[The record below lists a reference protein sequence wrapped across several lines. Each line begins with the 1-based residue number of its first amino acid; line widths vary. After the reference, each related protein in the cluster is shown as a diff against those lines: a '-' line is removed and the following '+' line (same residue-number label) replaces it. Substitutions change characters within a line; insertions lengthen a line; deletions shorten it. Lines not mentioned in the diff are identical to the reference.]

1 MKIKHIGGSV
11 VDTDKLGDLEAEL
24 MEKTQAYLDF
34 CVKNNIPFILRY
46 YFPFKK
52 YFSGVQYFGDN
63 HENSIKNYDLLFRC
77 LDADLKKVNSP
88 YRIVAWDKVKH
99 LFEEGE

>member
-52 YFSGVQYFGDN
+52 IF
-63 HENSIKNYDLLFRC
+63 
-77 LDADLKKVNSP
+77 
-88 YRIVAWDKVKH
+88 
-99 LFEEGE
+99 